1 MNMPDRAHA
10 YPPVSHPAPEEK
22 HVFDYLRVMYR
33 RRWIALPV
41 FLVVFVVGVVNA
53 FRETP
58 VYQAK
63 AQLLIQKDA
72 PSVARLD
79 QVFQAENSW
88 YDSDFYQTQL
98 RILQSRSLA
107 RRVLDDQRLWSAP
120 KLGNG
125 PEPKASISLSAL
137 LWRGVS
143 GVIDLVQKPFAS
155 QTPPVPTAVAADETP
170 ADGETPAQSGR
181 IDEFLG
187 GLNVVPVRNSQIVEI
202 RYSSSDAVFAAQAA
216 NGAAKAYIQQTMEFK
231 FSASKDAA
239 DWLSDRLAEQRKAV
253 EASESALQAYKEKN
267 GGVSITDGASNIVV
281 QRLTEL
287 NSALTKAKTER
298 INKEAAYN
306 QLRAAEAAGNLDS
319 FPTVLANEYIQKLR
333 TDLTDLQRQQAQLAD
348 RYGERHA
355 EVIKNRTAIQ
365 AAEAKL
371 RSELSK
377 IVESVHSEYQA
388 ALSQE
393 QSLQAAL
400 DSQKTEALSLNRKG
414 IEYGVLQREADSNRQ
429 IYESLMQR
437 TKETGITS
445 ESRTTN
451 VRVVDAA
458 VTPRSPVSPNIS
470 NELAVSFG
478 MSLFFAVAVA
488 FGLEYLDNRIKTPQ
502 EVKAHLGVPFLGMVP
517 SVGREKGSGDP
528 LVSRAVPANFAEAFK
543 SIRTNVLFSSAED
556 GMRSIVVTS
565 SGPGEGKS
573 IVSSNIAVAMAQAG
587 QRVLLI
593 DGDMRRPRVHEIFG
607 CEQEPG
613 LSNVLTGV
621 SKTADAIRRCPTV
634 HGLWLLGSGHIPPN
648 PAELLG
654 SHRFRDFMGSLE
666 GHFDWVVIDSPP
678 VLVVTDS
685 SIVGNQASGVV
696 FVVGSDK
703 TSRQAARA
711 AVEQLDAANAR
722 IIGSVLNRVNLSRH
736 QYYYSAYYRKEYSK
750 YYVSNAS

>member
-1 MNMPDRAHA
+1 MKTLDRTRT
-10 YPPVSHPAPEEK
+10 YPPIAHPTPDEK
-22 HVFDYLRVMYR
+22 HVMDYVRVVYR

-41 FLVVFVVGVVNA
+41 FLIVFVIGAVNA
-53 FRETP
+53 LRQIPF
-58 VYQAK
+58 YQARV
-63 AQLLIQKDA
+63 QMLIQKDA
-72 PSVARLD
+72 PNVARLD
-79 QVFQAENSW
+79 QVFEPQNSW
-88 YDSDFYQTQL
+88 YDSDFYQTQF
-98 RILQSRSLA
+98 RILQSRTLA
-107 RRVLDDQRLWSAP
+107 RRTVDSLNLWSAP

-125 PEPKASISLSAL
+125 PDPKPTISLTGFA
-137 LWRGVS
+137 WRGVYL
-143 GVIDLVQKPFAS
+143 VIDLVKKPFADPPAPVVAKET
-155 QTPPVPTAVAADETP
+155 TPAEDET
-170 ADGETPAQSGR
+170 AAQSGR
-181 IDEFLG
+181 IDEFLD
-187 GLNVVPVRNSQIVEI
+187 GLSVVPVRNSQIVEI
-202 RYSSSDAVFAAQAA
+202 HYTSSDPEFAAKAA
-216 NGAAKAYIQQTMEFK
+216 NAVAKAYIQQTTEFK
-231 FSASKDAA
+231 FSSSKDAA
-239 DWLSDRLAEQRKAV
+239 DWLSERLAEQRKAV
-253 EASESALQAYKEKN
+253 EASESSLQAYKEKN

-298 INKEAAYN
+298 INKEASYN
-306 QLRAAEAAGNLDS
+306 QLKSAEASGTLDS
-319 FPTVLANEYIQKLR
+319 FPSVLSNEYVQKLR
-333 TDLTDLQRQQAQLAD
+333 TDLSDLQRQQAQLAD

-371 RSELSK
+371 RNELSK

-393 QSLQAAL
+393 QSLQGAL
-400 DSQKTEALSLNRKG
+400 DAQKSEALSLNRKG

-451 VRVVDAA
+451 VRIVDAA
-458 VTPRSPVSPNIS
+458 EVPRGPISPNVPH
-470 NELAVSFG
+470 ELEVSFA
-478 MSLFFAVAVA
+478 MSLFFAVAIA
-488 FGLEYLDNRIKTPQ
+488 FGLEYLDNRIKSPQ
-502 EVKAHLGVPFLGMVP
+502 ELKAQLGIPFLGMVP
-517 SVGREKGSGDP
+517 AVGKDKTGVDP
-528 LVSRAVPANFAEAFK
+528 LLSRAVPANFAEAFK

-556 GMRSIVVTS
+556 GMRSLVVTS

-573 IVSSNIAVAMAQAG
+573 IVSSNIAVALAQAG
-587 QRVLLI
+587 QRVLLM
-593 DGDMRRPRVHEIFG
+593 DGDMRRPRVHEIFS
-607 CEQEPG
+607 CDQEPG

-621 SKTADAIRRCPTV
+621 AKSGEAIRRCPTI
-634 HGLWLLGSGHIPPN
+634 HGLWLLPSGHIPPN

-666 GHFDWVVIDSPP
+666 DHFDWVVIDSPP

-685 SIVGNQASGVV
+685 SIVANHASGVV

-711 AVEQLDAANAR
+711 AVEQLDASNAR
-722 IIGSVLNRVNLSRH
+722 IIGSVLNRVNLARH
-736 QYYYSAYYRKEYSK
+736 QYYYSSYYRKEYSK